1 MVCVLVVIVDDFSG
15 YVGYSSPI
23 IAALSVVVFMLFK
36 GLQIDDRWTE
46 RLWKIDRLCFG
57 VYLIHPLFIN
67 FVYKFLKV
75 TPVSFDKYCLMV
87 PVFWIFFVCC
97 GISASW
103 AMSRIKPL
111 KKYVL

>member
-1 MVCVLVVIVDDFSG
+1 MLVVIVDDFSG

-57 VYLIHPLFIN
+57 FLSHPSAIREFRYISFERLRRCR
-67 FVYKFLKV
+67 
-75 TPVSFDKYCLMV
+75 FDKYC
-87 PVFWIFFVCC
+87 
-97 GISASW
+97 
-103 AMSRIKPL
+103 
-111 KKYVL
+111 